1 MPTFSRTTIVRGPCK
16 IGFDSATFYSKGGV
30 TLTMT
35 NATFDK
41 ETDAYGVVSKSK
53 TDFQIVVEFEPVGEI
68 EDLAKLFP
76 YGSTAMGASIYGNAD
91 KALTITAADATYTI
105 NNAAVTQMPS
115 IRCSANNT
123 AFGTVQ
129 FTGLLEDGA
138 DPDAID
144 DSNYYAV
151 SAGAAIGTA
160 FDPAKIITAPYKATL
175 GAIGPFFSEA
185 GFEISFDLSL
195 QPIATDGL
203 GTVDMSL
210 QNLGATITCIP
221 TGLDAQS
228 FDTFFGSL
236 NAGADLTSSALDIS
250 TATVGGLNFDC
261 AAVQVI
267 DLQKRFSPTDNRLG
281 QLTLAAKRTFSAGAP
296 QPLFSV
302 AAVAVP

>member
-76 YGSTAMGASIYGNAD
+76 YGNTAMGASIYGGTD

-105 NNAAVTQMPS
+105 TNAAITQMPS

-129 FTGLLEDGA
+129 FTGLLEING
-138 DPDAID
+138 DPGLIE
-144 DSNYYAV
+144 SYYAV
-151 SAGAAIGTA
+151 GAGGSIGTA
-160 FDPAKIITAPYKATL
+160 FDPLKIITAPYRATL
-175 GAIGPFFSEA
+175 GAIGPFFSEG

-195 QPIATDGL
+195 NPVAVDGI

-221 TGLDAQS
+221 TGIAENS
-228 FDTFFGSL
+228 FDTFFDTL
-236 NAGADLTSSALDIS
+236 DAGADLASSALDIS

-261 AAVQVI
+261 AAVQLI

-281 QLTLAAKRTFSAGAP
+281 QLTLAAKRTFNTGAP
-296 QPLFSV
+296 VALFTV
-302 AAVAVP
+302 AAVAAP

>member
-1 MPTFSRTTIVRGPCK
+1 MPTFSRTAIVRGPCK
-16 IGFDSATFYSKGGV
+16 IGFDTATFYSKGGV

-76 YGSTAMGASIYGNAD
+76 YGNTAMGASIYGNAD

-129 FTGLLEDGA
+129 FTGLLDLGGDPSVLA
-138 DPDAID
+138 D
-144 DSNYYAV
+144 YYAV
-151 SAGAAIGTA
+151 AGGASIGTD
-160 FDPAKIITAPYKATL
+160 FDPAKIITAPYT
-175 GAIGPFFSEA
+175 GSFGEIGGFFSEA

-195 QPIATDGL
+195 NPVVVDGI

-210 QNLGATITCIP
+210 QNLGATVTCIP
-221 TGLDAQS
+221 TGLAENS
-228 FDTFFGSL
+228 FDGYFGSL
-236 NAGADLTSSALDIS
+236 DAGEDLAVDSLNIS
-250 TATVGGLNFDC
+250 TETVGGLRFIC
-261 AAVQVI
+261 AGAQLI

-281 QLTLAAKRTFSAGAP
+281 QLTLAAKRTFSTGAP
-296 QPLFSV
+296 VALFTV
-302 AAVAVP
+302 AAVAAP

>member
-1 MPTFSRTTIVRGPCK
+1 MPSFSRTTIVRGPCK

-30 TLTMT
+30 SLTMT

-76 YGSTAMGASIYGNAD
+76 YGNTAMGASIYGGTD

-105 NNAAVTQMPS
+105 TNAAITQMPS

-129 FTGLLEDGA
+129 FTGLLEING
-138 DPDAID
+138 DPGLIE
-144 DSNYYAV
+144 SYYAV
-151 SAGAAIGTA
+151 DVGGSIGTA
-160 FDPAKIITAPYKATL
+160 FDPLKIITAPYRATL
-175 GAIGPFFSEA
+175 GAIGPFFSEG

-195 QPIATDGL
+195 NPVAVDGI

-221 TGLDAQS
+221 TGLAENS
-228 FDTFFGSL
+228 FDTFFDTL
-236 NAGADLTSSALDIS
+236 DAGADLASSALDIS

-261 AAVQVI
+261 AAVQLI

-281 QLTLAAKRTFSAGAP
+281 QLTLAAKRTFNTGAP
-296 QPLFSV
+296 VALFTV
-302 AAVAVP
+302 AAVTA

>member
-1 MPTFSRTTIVRGPCK
+1 MPSFSRTTIVRGPCK

-30 TLTMT
+30 SLTMT

-76 YGSTAMGASIYGNAD
+76 YGNTAMGASIYGGTD
-91 KALTITAADATYTI
+91 KPLVITAADATYTI

-129 FTGLLEDGA
+129 FTGLLDLGGDPSVLA
-138 DPDAID
+138 D
-144 DSNYYAV
+144 YYAV
-151 SAGAAIGTA
+151 AGGASIGTD
-160 FDPAKIITAPYKATL
+160 FDPLKIITAPYRATL
-175 GAIGPFFSEA
+175 GAIGPFFSEG

-195 QPIATDGL
+195 NPVAVDGI

-221 TGLDAQS
+221 TGLAESAFDAL
-228 FDTFFGSL
+228 FGSL
-236 NAGADLTSSALDIS
+236 DAGEDLASSALDIS

-261 AAVQVI
+261 AAVQLI

-281 QLTLAAKRTFSAGAP
+281 QLTLAAKRTFDTGAP
-296 QPLFSV
+296 VALFTV
-302 AAVAVP
+302 AAVTV

>member
-1 MPTFSRTTIVRGPCK
+1 MPSFSRTTIVRGPCK
-16 IGFDSATFYSKGGV
+16 IAFDSATFYSKGGV
-30 TLTMT
+30 SLTMT

-76 YGSTAMGASIYGNAD
+76 YGNTAMGASIYGGTD
-91 KALTITAADATYTI
+91 KPLVITAVDATYTI
-105 NNAAVTQMPS
+105 PNAAVTQMPS

-129 FTGLLEDGA
+129 FTGLISDDGDPA
-138 DPDAID
+138 DLA
-144 DSNYYAV
+144 NYYIQD
-151 SAGAAIGTA
+151 SGGSIGTA
-160 FDPAKIITAPYKATL
+160 FDPAKIITAPYQATL
-175 GAIGPFFSEA
+175 GAIGPFFSEG

-195 QPIATDGL
+195 NPVAVDGI

-221 TGLDAQS
+221 TGIAEDS
-228 FDTFFGSL
+228 FDTFFDTL
-236 NAGADLTSSALDIS
+236 DAGKDLASSALDIS

-261 AAVQVI
+261 AAVQLI

-281 QLTLAAKRTFSAGAP
+281 QLTLAAKRTFNTGAP
-296 QPLFSV
+296 VALFTV
-302 AAVAVP
+302 AAVTV

>member
-16 IGFDSATFYSKGGV
+16 IAFDSATFYSKGGV
-30 TLTMT
+30 SLTMT

-76 YGSTAMGASIYGNAD
+76 YGNTAMGASIYGGTD

-129 FTGLLEDGA
+129 FTGLLDLGGDPSVLA
-138 DPDAID
+138 D
-144 DSNYYAV
+144 YYAV
-151 SAGAAIGTA
+151 AGGASIGA
-160 FDPAKIITAPYKATL
+160 EFDPAKIITAPYRATL
-175 GAIGPFFSEA
+175 GAIGPFFSEG

-195 QPIATDGL
+195 NPVAVDGI

-221 TGLDAQS
+221 TGLAESAFDAL
-228 FDTFFGSL
+228 FGSL
-236 NAGADLTSSALDIS
+236 DAGEDLASSTLNIE
-250 TATVGGLNFDC
+250 TPTVGGLMFECD
-261 AAVQVI
+261 AVQLI

-281 QLTLAAKRTFSAGAP
+281 QLTLAAKRIFNTGAP
-296 QPLFSV
+296 VALFTV
-302 AAVAVP
+302 AAVTA